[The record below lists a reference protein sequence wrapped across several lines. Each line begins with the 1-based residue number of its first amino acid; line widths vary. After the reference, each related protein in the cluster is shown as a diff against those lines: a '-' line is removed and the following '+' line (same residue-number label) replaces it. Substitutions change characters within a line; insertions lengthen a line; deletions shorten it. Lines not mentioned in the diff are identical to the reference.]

1 MAGTRMHEPHFP
13 NFAEAARFSKR
24 RISLQKQNCILFLLD
39 AHGLRSMLSAE
50 GLASEMAHDHASEL
64 SEIFDQSAQLSMY
77 MESILRLAQDVAGRD
92 LKENGD
98 ARTWARKK
106 RDIEGL
112 LRRLA
117 ESLQREERLD
127 DLAAVMD
134 VFDDLLE
141 RHPDFG
147 TQSLRELSTLG

>member
-1 MAGTRMHEPHFP
+1 
-13 NFAEAARFSKR
+13 
-24 RISLQKQNCILFLLD
+24 
-39 AHGLRSMLSAE
+39 
-50 GLASEMAHDHASEL
+50 
-64 SEIFDQSAQLSMY
+64 MY